1 MRRLRVLVRKGLEQ
15 ELEKR
20 VKNWP
25 EGGDETTEIKIKAD
39 DAQRPAKERIL
50 LRQRACRILEALA
63 RQQGYGLYIDAAEV
77 VADGVRLV
85 VRRQRDQEAIEEAS
99 KVLKEGGEA

>member
-1 MRRLRVLVRKGLEQ
+1 VRRLRVLVRKGLER

-20 VKNWP
+20 LAKLA
-25 EGGDETTEIKIKAD
+25 EGEQAEIRVTAAAGDRD
-39 DAQRPAKERIL
+39 GPARWN
-50 LRQRACRILEALA
+50 LRQRSLRLVEQIA

-77 VADGVRLV
+77 LADGVRLV

-99 KVLKEGGEA
+99 RVLAEEEGG

>member
-1 MRRLRVLVRKGLEQ
+1 VRRLRVLVRKGLEQ

-20 VKNWP
+20 LETIGV
-25 EGGDETTEIKIKAD
+25 DEPTEIKITAD
-39 DAQRPAKERIL
+39 DAQRPARERVL

-77 VADGVRLV
+77 LADGVRLV

-99 KVLKEGGEA
+99 RVLAEEGGEG